1 MDHDKFNDYRAAVH
15 TGENA
20 EDALGSTAHIVET
33 LTPAMLIAVLAG
45 DWHAAKRYA
54 EQIRDEAAQ
63 HCASDTDFLRPVT
76 TGRDPGELA
85 DEEMER
91 RKDRARDDHD
101 FYGEAA

>member
-1 MDHDKFNDYRAAVH
+1 
-15 TGENA
+15 
-20 EDALGSTAHIVET
+20 
-33 LTPAMLIAVLAG
+33 MLIAVLAG

-63 HCASDTDFLRPVT
+63 HFASDTDFLRPVT

-85 DEEMER
+85 DEEMDR
-91 RKDRARDDHD
+91 RKDRARDDLD